1 MFAFKSKSLIF
12 IAGLSLISGFS
23 GFCRGNVKPEY
34 LEKFLSNHCYECHG
48 SKEQEGEIRLDNLE
62 LDLTNQ
68 ESIEIWQLVLDQL
81 NLNEMPPQKKPRP
94 DLLASERVVSFLTE
108 NLARAYGEF
117 QSTERQTVLRR
128 LNRHELRNTLRDL
141 LF

>member
-23 GFCRGNVKPEY
+23 GFCRGNDKPEY

-48 SKEQEGEIRLDNLE
+48 SKEQEGEIRLDNLG

-68 ESIEIWQLVLDQL
+68 ENIEIWQLVLDQL
-81 NLNEMPPQKKPRP
+81 NLNEMPPQK
-94 DLLASERVVSFLTE
+94 
-108 NLARAYGEF
+108 
-117 QSTERQTVLRR
+117 
-128 LNRHELRNTLRDL
+128 
-141 LF
+141 